1 MRILTGNIKG
11 KNLDQPNG
19 IRPTQNVVRK
29 ALFDV
34 LGGVDGLSFLEL
46 FAGSGAV
53 GLEAISRGAKELVFV
68 EYNSECVRA
77 IQKNIDALNLRSCT
91 LFQKD
96 AEAAIKSFH
105 QEKKSFDIIF
115 LDPPYYKDIPKN
127 ILHTLGAYDIL
138 SPDGL
143 IVVQHVQ
150 KDTLPVALG
159 DLTLLR
165 EKKYGKTFLSFYGKQ
180 CAK

>member
-1 MRILTGNIKG
+1 MRILTGINKG
-11 KNLDQPNG
+11 RNLNQPSG

-29 ALFDV
+29 ALFDI
-34 LGGVDGLSFLEL
+34 LGDVEGLSFLEL

-53 GLEAISRGAKELVFV
+53 GFEAVSRGVKDLVFV

-77 IQKNIDALNLRSCT
+77 IQKNIDGLKLYSCC
-91 LFQKD
+91 LYQKE
-96 AEAAIKSFH
+96 AGAAIKDFH
-105 QEKKSFDIIF
+105 QEKRLFDIIF
-115 LDPPYYKDIPKN
+115 LDPPYYHDIPKN

-143 IVVQHVQ
+143 IVVQHVE
-150 KDTLPVALG
+150 KDTLPETLG

-165 EKKYGKTFLSFYGKQ
+165 EKKYGKTFLAFYGKQ
-180 CAK
+180 CVK